1 MSSHDLT
8 QGKVPSSLAKL
19 TAPMMMGVS
28 SSILVQTLEMGF
40 IGQLGTAYVAAITFT
55 FPLVMILTSIALGI
69 SIGTS
74 SVIARSVGS
83 KQYSN
88 TSSSA
93 FSDDNDVRRLGTHS
107 LILVFVAMVVIAA
120 LCWLIIDPLF
130 LAMGA
135 EPEMLPL
142 IHSYL
147 DIYLPGS
154 VLFTTSMICGSIM
167 RANGSA
173 AIPGIIMTVGSVI
186 NLILDP
192 FLIFGWFGLPAMEL
206 AGAATAMTL
215 TRFLTLVVTLWYVY
229 HGSMILTKSV
239 FKGWLA
245 STKRILHIGVPAIA
259 TNLIGPFTA
268 AYITFLIADYGQDAV
283 AGFGVAGRLEAL
295 AAMLLFA
302 LSGSIG
308 PFVGQN
314 WGARQFSRVRR
325 GVNVTYIFS
334 LSWGFIVAI
343 PLFFFGEDV
352 ARLIDAKPE
361 VVKVAGLYLALVP
374 WSYGLWGVLMM
385 SSASFNALGK
395 PLPST
400 ALSFARMIVVYVP
413 LATLLNDTMGYVGI
427 FAATLVSNALFGV
440 VSWKWFSVRLDSM
453 TKMMKAQNRSA

>member
-135 EPEMLPL
+135 KPEMLPL

>member
-1 MSSHDLT
+1 
-8 QGKVPSSLAKL
+8 
-19 TAPMMMGVS
+19 
-28 SSILVQTLEMGF
+28 
-40 IGQLGTAYVAAITFT
+40 
-55 FPLVMILTSIALGI
+55 
-69 SIGTS
+69 
-74 SVIARSVGS
+74 
-83 KQYSN
+83 
-88 TSSSA
+88 
-93 FSDDNDVRRLGTHS
+93 
-107 LILVFVAMVVIAA
+107 
-120 LCWLIIDPLF
+120 
-130 LAMGA
+130 
-135 EPEMLPL
+135 
-142 IHSYL
+142 
-147 DIYLPGS
+147 
-154 VLFTTSMICGSIM
+154 M

-215 TRFLTLVVTLWYVY
+215 TRFLTLAVTLWYVY
-229 HGSMILTKSV
+229 HGSMVLTKDV
-239 FKGWLA
+239 FKGWFA
-245 STKRILHIGVPAIA
+245 STKRILHIGIPAIA

-268 AYITFLIADYGQDAV
+268 AYITFLIADYGLDAV

-314 WGARQFSRVRR
+314 WGAHEFNRVRH
-325 GVNVTYIFS
+325 GVNVSYIFS
-334 LSWGFIVAI
+334 LSWGFLVAI
-343 PLFFFGEDV
+343 PLFFFGEDI

-361 VVKVAGLYLALVP
+361 VVKVAGIYLALVP

-413 LATLLNDTMGYVGI
+413 LATVLNNTMGYVGI
-427 FAATLVSNALFGV
+427 FVATLISNALFGI
-440 VSWKWFSVRLDSM
+440 VSWKWFSLRLASM
-453 TKMMKAQNRSA
+453 TKMTRTQTKQA

>member
-1 MSSHDLT
+1 M
-8 QGKVPSSLAKL
+8 
-19 TAPMMMGVS
+19 
-28 SSILVQTLEMGF
+28 
-40 IGQLGTAYVAAITFT
+40 
-55 FPLVMILTSIALGI
+55 
-69 SIGTS
+69 
-74 SVIARSVGS
+74 
-83 KQYSN
+83 
-88 TSSSA
+88 
-93 FSDDNDVRRLGTHS
+93 
-107 LILVFVAMVVIAA
+107 
-120 LCWLIIDPLF
+120 
-130 LAMGA
+130 
-135 EPEMLPL
+135 
-142 IHSYL
+142 
-147 DIYLPGS
+147 
-154 VLFTTSMICGSIM
+154 
-167 RANGSA
+167 
-173 AIPGIIMTVGSVI
+173 I

-229 HGSMILTKSV
+229 HGSMVLTKDV
-239 FKGWLA
+239 FKGWWT

-295 AAMLLFA
+295 AAMLMFA

-314 WGARQFSRVRR
+314 WGAREFNRVRR
-325 GVNVTYIFS
+325 GVNVSYIFS
-334 LSWGFIVAI
+334 LSWGFIVAV
-343 PLFFFGEDV
+343 PLFFFGEDI

-361 VVKVAGLYLALVP
+361 VVKVAGIYLALVP

-413 LATLLNDTMGYVGI
+413 LATFLNDTMGYVGI
-427 FAATLVSNALFGV
+427 FVATLISNALFGA
-440 VSWKWFSVRLDSM
+440 VSWKWFSVRLANM
-453 TKMMKAQNRSA
+453 TKMIKTQSVSA